1 MIEASAHGG
10 DPQAEAEL
18 LQRYHR
24 LVDLSPDGILI
35 HDGEQIVMANAAAE
49 RLAGAAHR
57 GQLIGR
63 PIGAFLNPPY
73 LKGVEGMLLRNDSTT
88 MSPAVRDTFRRLDG
102 SGVEV
107 EVTAIPFMDGDRLS
121 AHLVIR
127 DITER
132 LAGQAA
138 AALAEERLQQA
149 HEMEVIG
156 MLAGG
161 VAHEVNNMM
170 LVVIGASDFLLRDA
184 TMPEDRLR
192 DLRDIRKAAD
202 RAATVTRQLLS
213 FSRRA
218 AHQPRPIDINTPVRN
233 LEATIRRL
241 LLDGQQFAMVLGAP
255 LQVQVDCG
263 QIEQVLVNLVLNARD
278 AMPSGGTLTIATADA
293 LVDRD
298 LAGVTGT
305 PVPPGRYAL
314 IQVRDTGT
322 GIDDA
327 TLLRLFEPFFTTKP
341 IGQGTGLGLAAVY
354 GILEQNGGY
363 IAVDSTLGLETT
375 FTLYFPLLAGAPPA
389 ERRVNPRK
397 PGLSGQVDTHGGAT
411 ILVVDDEPGVRR
423 VTRRILEGEGYRLKL
438 APDGAAALELVSRE
452 GPPDL
457 VLTDL
462 MMPGF
467 GGVELAQRLHAD
479 HPALPILYMS
489 GYAASDLE
497 GVSGAD
503 LSGSLIEKPFTR
515 EELIHRVAAVFSRK
529 VTGPR

>member
-1 MIEASAHGG
+1 MIEALAHGG
-10 DPQAEAEL
+10 DPLVAAEL

-35 HDGEQIVMANAAAE
+35 HDGEHIVMANVAAE
-49 RLAGAAHR
+49 QLAGADHR

-73 LKGVEGMLLRNDSTT
+73 LKGVEDRLLRNDSTAT
-88 MSPAVRDTFRRLDG
+88 SPAVRDTFQRLDG

-107 EVTAIPFMDGDRLS
+107 EVTAIPFVDGDRLS

-132 LAGQAA
+132 LVGQAA
-138 AALAEERLQQA
+138 AALAEERLQKA

-170 LVVIGASDFLLRDA
+170 VVVIGASDFLLRDA
-184 TMPEDRLR
+184 TMSEDRMR

-233 LEATIRRL
+233 LEATVRRL
-241 LLDGQQFAMVLGAP
+241 LVDGQHFTMVLGGP
-255 LQVQVDCG
+255 LQVQIDCG
-263 QIEQVLVNLVLNARD
+263 QIEQVIINLVLNARD
-278 AMPSGGTLTIATADA
+278 AMPSGGTLTIATATC
-293 LVDRD
+293 LVDKGV
-298 LAGVTGT
+298 AGVTGT

-341 IGQGTGLGLAAVY
+341 VGQGTGLGLAAAH

-363 IAVDSTLGLETT
+363 IAVESTFGVETT
-375 FTLYFPLLAGAPPA
+375 FTLYFPLLEGAPPA
-389 ERRVNPRK
+389 ERRARPRQ
-397 PGLSGQVDTHGGAT
+397 PGEQTARGGAT

-423 VTRRILEGEGYRLKL
+423 VTRRILEGEGFILKL
-438 APDGAAALELVSRE
+438 APDGAAALELVALE

-462 MMPGF
+462 MMPGI
-467 GGVELAQRLHAD
+467 GGAELAKRLRAD
-479 HPALPILYMS
+479 YPALPILYMS
-489 GYAASDLE
+489 GYASADLE
-497 GVSGAD
+497 GGSGED
-503 LSGSLIEKPFTR
+503 LKGSLIEKPFTR
-515 EELIHRVAAVFSRK
+515 EELIRRVAAVFSVK
-529 VTGPR
+529 ATGPR

>member
-1 MIEASAHGG
+1 MIEALVHAG
-10 DPQAEAEL
+10 DPQVAAEL

-35 HDGEQIVMANAAAE
+35 HDGEHIVMANVAAE
-49 RLAGAAHR
+49 QLAGAAHR

-63 PIGAFLNPPY
+63 PIGAFLHPPY
-73 LKGVEGMLLRNDSTT
+73 LKGVEDRLLRHDSTAT
-88 MSPAVRDTFRRLDG
+88 SPAVRDTFQRLDG

-107 EVTAIPFMDGDRLS
+107 EVTAIPFVDGDRLS

-132 LAGQAA
+132 LVGQAA
-138 AALAEERLQQA
+138 AALAEERLQKA

-170 LVVIGASDFLLRDA
+170 VVVIGASDFLLRDA
-184 TMPEDRLR
+184 TMPEDRQR

-218 AHQPRPIDINTPVRN
+218 AHQPRLIDINTPVRN

-241 LLDGQQFAMVLGAP
+241 LSDGQRLTMVLGGP
-255 LQVQVDCG
+255 LQVQIDCG

-278 AMPSGGTLTIATADA
+278 AMPSGGTLTIATADS
-293 LVDRD
+293 LVERD

-341 IGQGTGLGLAAVY
+341 VGQGTGLGLAAVY

-363 IAVDSTLGLETT
+363 IAVESTLGVETT

-389 ERRVNPRK
+389 ERRAHPRQPVV
-397 PGLSGQVDTHGGAT
+397 PGEVDSHGGAT

-438 APDGAAALELVSRE
+438 APDGAAALELVARE

-462 MMPGF
+462 MMPGI
-467 GGVELAQRLHAD
+467 GGAELAKRLHVD
-479 HPALPILYMS
+479 YPTLPILYMS
-489 GYAASDLE
+489 GYAAADLE
-497 GVSGAD
+497 GESGEA
-503 LSGSLIEKPFTR
+503 LKGFLVEKPFTR
-515 EELIHRVAAVFSRK
+515 EELIGRVAAVFSHK